1 MDLTIIKKYIATY
14 LSSPTTRLTTVN
26 TPRVGIKVVKGDE
39 ETFFYPNPEKQN
51 AFFEEF
57 GEHRYLHQ
65 YDAAKKAFTTQE
77 L

>member
-26 TPRVGIKVVKGDE
+26 TSQVGIKVVKGDE
-39 ETFFYPNPEKQN
+39 ETFFYPKPEDKN

>member
-26 TPRVGIKVVKGDE
+26 TPRVGIKVVKADE
-39 ETFFYPNPEKQN
+39 ETFFYPNPENQD

-65 YDAAKKAFTTQE
+65 YDAVKKEFTTQE

>member
-14 LSSPTTRLTTVN
+14 LSSPTTRLTTAN

-39 ETFFYPNPEKQN
+39 ETFFYPNPEDKN

-57 GEHRYLHQ
+57 DEHRYLHQ

>member
-39 ETFFYPNPEKQN
+39 ETFCYPNPEDKN

-57 GEHRYLHQ
+57 DEHRYLHQ

>member
-39 ETFFYPNPEKQN
+39 ETFFYPNPEDKN

-57 GEHRYLHQ
+57 DEHRYLHQ

-77 L
+77 I

>member
-39 ETFFYPNPEKQN
+39 ETFFYPNPKDKN

-57 GEHRYLHQ
+57 DEHRYLHQ

>member
-39 ETFFYPNPEKQN
+39 ETFFYPNPEDKN

-57 GEHRYLHQ
+57 DEHRYLHQ
-65 YDAAKKAFTTQE
+65 YDAANKEFTTQE